1 MGIQIAGVQDRMRAL
16 AIAFTLGAVSA
27 LPLSSLHTGV
37 GVGHGHHFEQGV
49 RDGEFHN
56 VQSQHQLG
64 GLHHVDLHHQG
75 LHHDVGHPDRYV
87 QRLSSRHYL
96 DIGSGHYYGK
106 RNTEE
111 EEPPEQI
118 QQVEETKADGAED
131 RAAHLGF
138 GGYGLGLGYGLG
150 PYGPYGLPYGLG
162 YHGGYAGYGPYGI
175 WKRSV
180 DVGGSRSK
188 RSPKPFYGLGYGLG
202 YGGYGLGYGGLGGY
216 GIGYGLYGHGLYG
229 GHLWKRSSEDSPS
242 KSIKTRAKRSPS
254 PYYGFGLGPYYG
266 FGYGGYGLGGLYG
279 HGLYGGH
286 FWKRSAEDSQQ
297 SKETRKKRSPSPY
310 YGFGFGPYYGFGGY
324 GLGGLYGGYGGLYG
338 HGFWRRSVEEESET
352 EEGDSKVKRS
362 AEPFYGYHGYHDH
375 HHHHHYPYH
384 GYSYGW

>member
-1 MGIQIAGVQDRMRAL
+1 MGIQIAAGVQDRMRAL

-27 LPLSSLHTGV
+27 LPLSSLHSGL

-49 RDGEFHN
+49 RESDHHN
-56 VQSQHQLG
+56 VQSHHQHG
-64 GLHHVDLHHQG
+64 DLHHVDQQG
-75 LHHDVGHPDRYV
+75 LHPDGHAHG
-87 QRLSSRHYL
+87 LSSRHYL
-96 DIGSGHYYGK
+96 EIGGHYGK
-106 RNTEE
+106 RNADEDK
-111 EEPPEQI
+111 PPEQI
-118 QQVEETKADGAED
+118 QQVEETKADGVEE

-175 WKRSV
+175 WKRSAG
-180 DVGGSRSK
+180 VGGSRSK
-188 RSPKPFYGLGYGLG
+188 RSPKPFGFGYGLG

-216 GIGYGLYGHGLYG
+216 GLGYGLYGHGLYG
-229 GHLWKRSSEDSPS
+229 GHFWKRSSEDSSS
-242 KSIKTRAKRSPS
+242 KSKKARAKRSPS

-279 HGLYGGH
+279 HSLYGGH
-286 FWKRSAEDSQQ
+286 FWKRSAEDTHP

-310 YGFGFGPYYGFGGY
+310 YGFGFGPYYGSGGY

-338 HGFWRRSVEEESET
+338 HGFWRRSVEEESEP
-352 EEGDSKVKRS
+352 EEGKGKVKRS

-375 HHHHHYPYH
+375 HHHNHYPYH